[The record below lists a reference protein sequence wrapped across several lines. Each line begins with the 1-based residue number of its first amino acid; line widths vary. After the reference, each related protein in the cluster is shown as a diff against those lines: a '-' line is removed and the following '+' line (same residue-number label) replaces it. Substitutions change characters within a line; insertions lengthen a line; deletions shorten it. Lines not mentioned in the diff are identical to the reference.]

1 MKIERVFLIG
11 FMGSGKSTVG
21 QLLAKETGWKFLDL
35 DHYIE
40 TRQNKTIA
48 QIFSA
53 HGEPEFRKK
62 ENEALNEII
71 QQEKVIVA
79 TGGGTPCYYNNM
91 DIMNKT
97 GLTIYLQLS
106 AEELRKRL
114 LPARAARPLIA
125 DKSDAELLTFIK
137 EKVSEREPFYQK
149 AHATADATATGA
161 STYLHIM
168 KLFNDQIPEKES

>member
-21 QLLAKETGWKFLDL
+21 QLLAKETGWQFLDL

-40 TRQNKTIA
+40 TRHNKTIA
-48 QIFSA
+48 QIFSTY
-53 HGEPEFRKK
+53 GEQKFREK
-62 ENEALNEII
+62 ENEALKEIV
-71 QQEKVIVA
+71 QLKKVIVA
-79 TGGGTPCYYNNM
+79 SGGGTPCYFNNM

-106 AEELRKRL
+106 PEELTKRL

-137 EKVSEREPFYQK
+137 EKLAEREFFYQK
-149 AHATADATATGA
+149 AHATADATAIGA

-168 KLFNDQIPEKES
+168 NLFNDQIPEKES